1 MVLATAADLSHE
13 QLFGHL
19 AGDQFTAQEAAEYLE
34 IPLPT
39 LYGIV
44 TSRKLVPNSIDG
56 YDLMFAVPDLKAF
69 KKALKVAKG

>member
-1 MVLATAADLSHE
+1 MATTATDLSHE

-19 AGDQFTAQEAAEYLE
+19 TGDQFTAQEAAEYLE
-34 IPLPT
+34 TPLPT

-44 TSRKLVPNSIDG
+44 TSGKLVPSSIDG

>member
-1 MVLATAADLSHE
+1 MAHTTAADLSHK
-13 QLFGHL
+13 QLFGLL

-44 TSRKLVPNSIDG
+44 TSGKLVPSSIDG
-56 YDLMFAVPDLKAF
+56 NDLMFAVPDLKAF

>member
-1 MVLATAADLSHE
+1 MAHATAADLSHE

-44 TSRKLVPNSIDG
+44 TSGKLVPSLIDG
-56 YDLMFAVPDLKAF
+56 DDLMFAVPDLKAF
-69 KKALKVAKG
+69 KKALKVTKG